1 MSAKREVN
9 GNTFRFLKP
18 RGSQEP

>member
-9 GNTFRFLKP
+9 GDTFRFLKP
-18 RGSQEP
+18 RENQEP